1 MLQGWLIKLAT
12 TKKRSRS
19 LTDFGSDRISL
30 LVRVEPEDGPIST
43 CARVSSECS
52 PGGDCHL
59 LWVGRRTASGE
70 RFNPAGIPPRPRCG
84 ARTRRGSQ
92 CQSPA
97 MPNGRC
103 RMHGGM
109 SPGAPKGNKNA
120 FKHGRYAAEAI
131 ALRRDVAALLRA
143 MKTLADS
150 E

>member
-43 CARVSSECS
+43 CARVSSERS

-70 RFNPAGIPPRPRCG
+70 RFNPAGMTDAPPMWSENKEGEPVPIAGNAERPVPN
-84 ARTRRGSQ
+84 ARRNVARRTEG
-92 CQSPA
+92 
-97 MPNGRC
+97 
-103 RMHGGM
+103 
-109 SPGAPKGNKNA
+109 
-120 FKHGRYAAEAI
+120 
-131 ALRRDVAALLRA
+131 
-143 MKTLADS
+143 
-150 E
+150 